1 MRNVI
6 EKEEYINK
14 DKDIFVRL
22 TKYDDSA
29 LIYTVRV
36 WTSKDK
42 YWDLKFN
49 LLENVKKTFD
59 KEKIEIPYNQMDVH
73 IKNSE
78 EEFMKDEKQIV
89 LFLKKGSVFNQVQIA
104 AKINEKFS
112 ELGIPMTL
120 PYEIKN
126 PSGPLV
132 VFNKGF
138 IELSLNYEE
147 LTFIYDRNNKDAL
160 STIIRIMSFLE
171 EEEDFNFVRFGY
183 VSTFM
188 RSKKDKEK
196 YIDMEFKRKEEFEGE
211 FNVSK
216 YKSVLIDSVR
226 VNVWQRNLTDNL
238 NGIPFV
244 TVIDIN
250 TPIDEEYNI
259 TSEFVADFLPAC
271 DNFIEEII

>member
-1 MRNVI
+1 
-6 EKEEYINK
+6 
-14 DKDIFVRL
+14 
-22 TKYDDSA
+22 
-29 LIYTVRV
+29 
-36 WTSKDK
+36 
-42 YWDLKFN
+42 
-49 LLENVKKTFD
+49 
-59 KEKIEIPYNQMDVH
+59 
-73 IKNSE
+73 
-78 EEFMKDEKQIV
+78 
-89 LFLKKGSVFNQVQIA
+89 
-104 AKINEKFS
+104 
-112 ELGIPMTL
+112 
-120 PYEIKN
+120 
-126 PSGPLV
+126 
-132 VFNKGF
+132 
-138 IELSLNYEE
+138 
-147 LTFIYDRNNKDAL
+147 
-160 STIIRIMSFLE
+160 
-171 EEEDFNFVRFGY
+171 
-183 VSTFM
+183 M